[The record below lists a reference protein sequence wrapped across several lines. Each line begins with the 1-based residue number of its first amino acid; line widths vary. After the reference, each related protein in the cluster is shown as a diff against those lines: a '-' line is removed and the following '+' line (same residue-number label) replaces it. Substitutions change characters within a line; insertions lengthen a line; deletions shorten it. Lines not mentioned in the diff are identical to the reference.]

1 MSDDED
7 DVPIP
12 SQTPKR
18 KLDGNTN
25 GGSKK
30 SKGDTQYLHYAL
42 DEEDEQQ
49 LLLSEG
55 KNWGRPPLRKI
66 DPEKDSIGMHA
77 KCSILIFSF
86 SATRHRLHAR

>member
-1 MSDDED
+1 MSDEED

-18 KLDGNTN
+18 KLEGNSIGT
-25 GGSKK
+25 SKK
-30 SKGDTQYLHYAL
+30 SKGDAQQLQYAL

-55 KNWGRPPLRKI
+55 KNWSRPPLKPI
-66 DPEKDSIGMHA
+66 NPHSDSIGSDCHYPN
-77 KCSILIFSF
+77 LI
-86 SATRHRLHAR
+86 